1 MGSKR
6 KGQQERRAVIEHVLV
21 GLRREVYDDLM
32 GLFRIR

>member
-21 GLRREVYDDLM
+21 GMKRDMYDDLM
-32 GLFRIR
+32 GLFRVR